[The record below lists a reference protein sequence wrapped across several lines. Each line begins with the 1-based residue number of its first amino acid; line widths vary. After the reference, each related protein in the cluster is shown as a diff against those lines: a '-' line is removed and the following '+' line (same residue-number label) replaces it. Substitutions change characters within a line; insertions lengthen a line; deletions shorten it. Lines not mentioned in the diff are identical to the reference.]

1 MKVREYIEELQKL
14 DPERDIWYVHEVCV
28 LPPDLPDQVADEYHA
43 RLWGVKEGDYLVVDC
58 L

>member
-28 LPPDLPDQVADEYHA
+28 LPPELPDQVADEYHA

-58 L
+58 